1 MPPLDSPVRWI
12 GSCQKM
18 SKTEAAG
25 VRLDAA
31 ELARRKQT
39 ERLGT
44 DGIVPL
50 VLRLSLPAMIGFFVS
65 SLYAFVDRIFIG
77 NYVGETGL
85 AAMNAAIPMTTFIFA
100 FSILIGRGTAVIYS
114 LALGQR
120 DYSQA
125 KRIFNQG
132 VFLHL
137 LCAGL
142 LMIVGFS
149 FLPKILH
156 VLGAPEV
163 ALGLAVRYMKV
174 ALYGTP
180 FAMLAMH
187 NHLIRAE
194 GASTYAMISQIAGA
208 LLNVLLDW
216 VFMGMLGM
224 GMEGAALATVIAQ
237 AVSVV
242 FVFRF
247 FMGDSV
253 VRLSIFS
260 FRPTWNIFRR
270 VLYNGATPFLFHFI
284 STLTWSI
291 QNHMIITYAPRSHHE
306 VGAAMAAFGVVRSVH
321 LLVITPMLG
330 LAMGMQPLVG
340 YNIGAGKYRRVRHIF
355 IVSSGIAWALVMAP
369 YLATLIFASG
379 LMSLFGATGDAHL
392 LGIYT
397 LRRYIIF
404 LPFGGLCMLFA
415 HYFQGT
421 GQAGRAL
428 LISFVRQVLFALP
441 FMLILPGIFGY
452 AGIVFAFPVGEVFS
466 MLFCLFMMRNEF
478 SRLKLL
484 EADEVV

>member
-1 MPPLDSPVRWI
+1 MGERL
-12 GSCQKM
+12 
-18 SKTEAAG
+18 EAA
-25 VRLDAA
+25 
-31 ELARRKQT
+31 EQARRKQT

-50 VLRLSLPAMIGFFVS
+50 VLRLSFPAMIGFFVS

-77 NYVGETGL
+77 NYVGEIGL
-85 AAMNAAIPMTTFIFA
+85 AAMNAVIPMTTFIFA

-114 LALGQR
+114 LALGRR
-120 DYSQA
+120 DYPQA

-137 LCAGL
+137 SFAIV
-142 LMIVGFS
+142 LMTIGFS
-149 FLPKILH
+149 FLPKILG
-156 VLGAPEV
+156 VLGAPEI
-163 ALGLAVRYMKV
+163 ALRSAIQYMRV

-216 VFMGMLGM
+216 VFMGRLGM

-237 AVSVV
+237 AIAVV

-247 FMGDSV
+247 FIGDSV
-253 VRLSIFS
+253 VRFSLSKL
-260 FRPTWNIFRR
+260 RPTWDVFKR

-291 QNHMIITYAPRSHHE
+291 QNHMIIIHAPRSHHE
-306 VGAAMAAFGVVRSVH
+306 VGAAMAAFGVVRSIH

-330 LAMGMQPLVG
+330 LAMGMQPLIG

-355 IVSSGIAWALVMAP
+355 LVSSGMAWALVMVP
-369 YLATLIFASG
+369 YLGTMIYAGG
-379 LMSLFGATGDAHL
+379 LMSLFGATGDAHV

-397 LRRYIIF
+397 LRRYIVFIP
-404 LPFGGLCMLFA
+404 LGGLCMLFA

-421 GQAGRAL
+421 AQAGRAL

-441 FMLILPGIFGY
+441 FMLILPSIFGY
-452 AGIVFAFPVGEVFS
+452 PGIVFAFPVGEIFS
-466 MLFCLFMMRNEF
+466 MLFCLFMMKNEF

-484 EADEVV
+484 EAGETV

>member
-1 MPPLDSPVRWI
+1 
-12 GSCQKM
+12 M
-18 SKTEAAG
+18 SKTKTVGE
-25 VRLDAA
+25 RLDAA
-31 ELARRKQT
+31 EQVRRKQT

-50 VLRLSLPAMIGFFVS
+50 VLRLSFPAMIGFFVS

-77 NYVGETGL
+77 NYVGEVGL
-85 AAMNAAIPMTTFIFA
+85 AAMNAAIPMMTFIFA

-114 LALGQR
+114 LALGRR
-120 DYSQA
+120 DYPEA

-137 LCAGL
+137 SFAML
-142 LMIVGFS
+142 LMTLGFT
-149 FLPKILH
+149 FLPKVLK

-163 ALGLAVRYMKV
+163 ALGSAVQYMKV

-194 GASTYAMISQIAGA
+194 GASTYAMITQIAGA
-208 LLNVLLDW
+208 LLNVFLDW
-216 VFMGMLGM
+216 VFMGKLDM

-237 AVSVV
+237 VVSVV
-242 FVFRF
+242 FVFSF
-247 FMGDSV
+247 FFRSSV
-253 VRLSIFS
+253 VRFS
-260 FRPTWNIFRR
+260 VPKLRPTWDVFRR

-291 QNHMIITYAPRSHHE
+291 QNHMIITHAPRSHHDI
-306 VGAAMAAFGVVRSVH
+306 GAAMAAFGVVRSVY

-330 LAMGMQPLVG
+330 LAMGMQPLIG
-340 YNIGAGKYRRVRHIF
+340 YNVGAGKYRRVRHIF
-355 IVSSGIAWALVMAP
+355 LVSSGIAWALVMVP
-369 YLATLIFASG
+369 YLATMFYASG
-379 LMSLFGATGDAHL
+379 LMSLFGTTGDAHL

-397 LRRYIIF
+397 LRRYIVFI
-404 LPFGGLCMLFA
+404 PFGGLCMLFA

-421 GQAGRAL
+421 GQPGRAL

-441 FMLILPGIFGY
+441 FMLILPSIFGY
-452 AGIVFAFPVGEVFS
+452 AGIVFAFPVGEIFS
-466 MLFCLFMMRNEF
+466 MLFCFFMMRNEF
-478 SRLKLL
+478 SKLKLL
-484 EADEVV
+484 EAGEVV